1 MKQERLNEILKKL
14 MQMEDAEENLEMV
27 PLYEEALEL
36 SKEIYGEYNLK
47 TLEIYNNYGGHLRN
61 LGLYEK
67 AEKILRKAVICAKT
81 VRGKEHPDYATTL
94 VNLANLLR
102 MMKQWEESEALFYQ
116 ALALYKITIGESH
129 FIYAGTMNNLGLLY
143 YEQGKLERAKE
154 CLEHSLH
161 ILEGKA
167 EYIIPYAT
175 TLHNL
180 VDIYKKEGNF
190 TLAEETLKKEIQI
203 YKEQQYEGTVL
214 YAAAL
219 NSLGILYCE
228 KEQYEKAKE
237 VMTESVEITKK
248 HLGEASDAYKT
259 SVKNLE
265 MIQEKLQ
272 EQKVK
277 SNHEILQETLR
288 NMTTASCA
296 SEYNTGTAEDTA
308 KKDITKENVSDNA
321 EKAEKNISAS
331 AENIVENAVVS
342 ARKVLESSP
351 KAEETGFVKGLDL
364 CRAYFNEVCYP
375 LLEKEFANFLPRM
388 AAGLIGEGS
397 ECYGFDDE
405 ISRDH
410 DFGPSFQIYIPKE
423 DMPVYGERL
432 KHRLETL
439 PKTFQG
445 FGARVESQYGDG
457 RVGVFTIEDFYRKF
471 TAAEGVPETLS
482 HWRQIPENAL
492 STVTNGEVFF
502 DNYGKFTQIREELKK
517 GYPEDVRLKK
527 IAARLMKMAQSGQ
540 YNFPRCNKRKEYV
553 ASRLALSEFMSVS
566 MSLVYLLNHAYRPY
580 YKWVHR
586 GLLDLPILGQTAY
599 EKMQRLSV
607 LSLEKDSKEM
617 EWIVEEFCVACVE
630 ELKAQGL
637 TSSSEAFLLAQ
648 GPEVLKRIKE
658 PALRNSNPWVE

>member
-1 MKQERLNEILKKL
+1 MKIERLENILKKL
-14 MQMEDAEENLEMV
+14 VQMEDAEENLEMV
-27 PLYEEALEL
+27 PLYEEALAL

-67 AEKILRKAVICAKT
+67 AEPILRKAVICART

-102 MMKQWEESEALFYQ
+102 MMKHWEESETLFYQ
-116 ALALYKITIGESH
+116 ALALYKITIGEHH

-143 YEQGKLERAKE
+143 YEKGNLKRAKE
-154 CLEHSLH
+154 CLEKSLH
-161 ILEGKA
+161 ILEGKS

-180 VDIYKKEGNF
+180 VDIYKKEGNLF
-190 TLAEETLKKEIQI
+190 LAEETLKKEIEI
-203 YKEQQYEGTVL
+203 YKQQQYEGTVL

-228 KEQYEKAKE
+228 KEQYEKAE
-237 VMTESVEITKK
+237 SVMKESVEITKK

-259 SVKNLE
+259 SVRNLE
-265 MIQEKLQ
+265 MIREKLQ

-277 SNHEILQETLR
+277 SNHEILQETLK
-288 NMTTASCA
+288 NVKIASCA
-296 SEYNTGTAEDTA
+296 EEYSLEDILA
-308 KKDITKENVSDNA
+308 NIKKDIEDV
-321 EKAEKNISAS
+321 AEKNILEKDISES
-331 AENIVENAVVS
+331 VENTGKIVQENVKTENMQAEN
-342 ARKVLESSP
+342 RK
-351 KAEETGFVKGLDL
+351 ADFIKGLDL
-364 CRAYFNEVCYP
+364 CRAYFNEICYP
-375 LLEKEFANFLPRM
+375 VLQKEFSSFLPRM

-432 KHRLETL
+432 KRRLATL

-457 RVGVFTIEDFYRKF
+457 RVGVFAIEDFYRKF
-471 TAAEGVPETLS
+471 IAAEGVPETLS

-586 GLLDLPILGQTAY
+586 GLLSLPILGQTAY
-599 EKMQRLSV
+599 DKMNRLSV
-607 LSLEKDSKEM
+607 LSIEKDGKEM
-617 EWIVEEFCVACVE
+617 EWLVEEFCVQCVE

-637 TSSSEAFLLAQ
+637 TDSSEAFLLMQ

-658 PALRNSNPWVE
+658 PTLKNSNPWVE

>member
-1 MKQERLNEILKKL
+1 MKLEHLNEILKKL
-14 MQMEDAEENLEMV
+14 MQMEDAEDNLEMV
-27 PLYEEALEL
+27 PLYEEALNL
-36 SKEIYGEYNLK
+36 SREIYGEYNLK

-67 AEKILRKAVICAKT
+67 AEHILRKAVICAGT

-102 MMKQWEESEALFYQ
+102 MMKKWEESEALFYQ
-116 ALALYKITIGESH
+116 ALALYKITIGEEH

-143 YEQGKLERAKE
+143 YEKGNIERAKQ

-161 ILEGKA
+161 ILEGKE

-180 VDIYKKEGNF
+180 VDVYKKEGEIF
-190 TLAEETLKKEIQI
+190 KAEQTLKKEIEI
-203 YKEQQYEGTVL
+203 YRQQHYERTVL

-228 KEQYEKAKE
+228 KEQYEKAKS
-237 VMTESVEITKK
+237 VMEESVEITKK
-248 HLGEASDAYKT
+248 HLGEASEAYKT

-272 EQKVK
+272 EQKMQ

-288 NMTTASCA
+288 NMRTVSCA
-296 SEYNTGTAEDTA
+296 VEDNSGG
-308 KKDITKENVSDNA
+308 E
-321 EKAEKNISAS
+321 
-331 AENIVENAVVS
+331 
-342 ARKVLESSP
+342 
-351 KAEETGFVKGLDL
+351 FVKGLDL
-364 CRAYFNEVCYP
+364 CRAYFKEIGYP

-432 KHRLETL
+432 KHRLLTL

-445 FGARVESQYGDG
+445 FGARIESQYGDG
-457 RVGVFTIEDFYRKF
+457 RVGVFAIEDFYRKF
-471 TAAEGVPETLS
+471 IAAEGVPETLS

-502 DNYGKFTQIREELKK
+502 DNYGKFTQIRKELQK
-517 GYPEDVRLKK
+517 GYPEDIRLKK

-553 ASRLALSEFMSVS
+553 AAHLALSEFMSVS

-586 GLLDLPILGQTAY
+586 GLKAMPVLGQNAY
-599 EKMQRLSV
+599 DKIERLST
-607 LSLEKDSKEM
+607 LSLERDHKEM
-617 EWIVEEFCVACVE
+617 EWLIEEFCVQCVG
-630 ELKAQGL
+630 ELKKQEL

>member
-1 MKQERLNEILKKL
+1 MKIERLNEVLRKL
-14 MQMEDAEENLEMV
+14 VQMEDAEDNLEMV
-27 PLYEEALEL
+27 PLYEEALTL
-36 SKEIYGEYNLK
+36 SREIYGEYNLK

-67 AEKILRKAVICAKT
+67 AEHILRKAVICAGT

-102 MMKQWEESEALFYQ
+102 MMKQWQESEALFYQ
-116 ALALYKITIGESH
+116 ALALYKITIGEKH

-143 YEQGKLERAKE
+143 YEKGNLERAKE

-161 ILEGKA
+161 ILEGKE

-180 VDIYKKEGNF
+180 VDIYKKEGDVA
-190 TLAEETLKKEIQI
+190 LAEETLKREIAI
-203 YKEQQYEGTVL
+203 YKEQHYEGTVL

-228 KEQYEKAKE
+228 KKQYDKAE
-237 VMTESVEITKK
+237 SVMEESVEITRK

-259 SVKNLE
+259 SVKNLK
-265 MIQEKLQ
+265 MIKEELQ
-272 EQKVK
+272 KQKVK
-277 SNHEILQETLR
+277 NNHEILQETLR
-288 NMTTASCA
+288 EFSSAPVTTGYHQECD
-296 SEYNTGTAEDTA
+296 ERINDMGMKE
-308 KKDITKENVSDNA
+308 KD
-321 EKAEKNISAS
+321 
-331 AENIVENAVVS
+331 
-342 ARKVLESSP
+342 
-351 KAEETGFVKGLDL
+351 FVKGLDL

-423 DMPVYGERL
+423 DMPVYGDRL
-432 KHRLETL
+432 KSRLETL

-457 RVGVFTIEDFYRKF
+457 RVGVFAIEDFYRKF

-586 GLLDLPILGQTAY
+586 GLLNLPILGQEAY
-599 EKMQRLSV
+599 DKMQRLSV

-617 EWIVEEFCVACVE
+617 EWIVEEFCVQCVE
-630 ELKAQGL
+630 VLKSQGL

-658 PALRNSNPWVE
+658 PSLRNSNPWVE

>member
-1 MKQERLNEILKKL
+1 MKLERLNEVLKKL
-14 MQMEDAEENLEMV
+14 MQMEDAEDNLEMV
-27 PLYEEALEL
+27 PLYEEALNL
-36 SKEIYGEYNLK
+36 SREIYGEYNLK

-67 AEKILRKAVICAKT
+67 AEHILRKAVICAKT

-102 MMKQWEESEALFYQ
+102 MMKNWEESEALFYQ
-116 ALALYKITIGESH
+116 ALALYKVTIGENH

-143 YEQGKLERAKE
+143 YEKGNLKRAKE
-154 CLEHSLH
+154 CLEKSLQ
-161 ILEGKA
+161 ILEGKE

-180 VDIYKKEGNF
+180 VDIYKKEGNLF
-190 TLAEETLKKEIQI
+190 IAEETLKREIEI
-203 YKEQQYEGTVL
+203 YKEQKYEGTVL

-228 KEQYEKAKE
+228 KEQYEKAKS
-237 VMTESVEITKK
+237 VMEESVEITKK

-259 SVKNLE
+259 SVKNLA
-265 MIQEKLQ
+265 MINEKLQ
-272 EQKVK
+272 KQKVK
-277 SNHEILQETLR
+277 NNHEILQETLR
-288 NMTTASCA
+288 ELSSSPVTAGYHQECD
-296 SEYNTGTAEDTA
+296 ERTVVREAED
-308 KKDITKENVSDNA
+308 K
-321 EKAEKNISAS
+321 
-331 AENIVENAVVS
+331 
-342 ARKVLESSP
+342 
-351 KAEETGFVKGLDL
+351 GFVKGLDL
-364 CRAYFNEVCYP
+364 CRVYFKEVCYP
-375 LLEKEFANFLPRM
+375 LLEREFANFLPRM

-432 KHRLETL
+432 KSRLETL

-445 FGARVESQYGDG
+445 FAARIESQYGDG
-457 RVGVFTIEDFYRKF
+457 RVGVFAIEDFYRKF

-553 ASRLALSEFMSVS
+553 AARLALSEFMSVS

-586 GLLDLPILGQTAY
+586 GLLDLPVLGQAAY
-599 EKMQRLSV
+599 DKMQRLSV

-617 EWIVEEFCVACVE
+617 EWLVEEFCVQCVE
-630 ELKAQGL
+630 ELKKQGL

-658 PALRNSNPWVE
+658 PSLRNSNPWVE

>member
-1 MKQERLNEILKKL
+1 MPMKMERLEEILKKL

-67 AEKILRKAVICAKT
+67 AEQILRKAVICAKT

-190 TLAEETLKKEIQI
+190 TLAEETLKKEIEI

-228 KEQYEKAKE
+228 KGQYEKAKT
-237 VMTESVEITKK
+237 VMIESVEITKK

-272 EQKVK
+272 EQKVQ

-296 SEYNTGTAEDTA
+296 QECNLGTVENTAESSR
-308 KKDITKENVSDNA
+308 KNMPEDILENV
-321 EKAEKNISAS
+321 EKAENS
-331 AENIVENAVVS
+331 
-342 ARKVLESSP
+342 RKVEENRQ
-351 KAEETGFVKGLDL
+351 KATETGFIKGLDL

-375 LLEKEFANFLPRM
+375 LLEREFSNFLPRM

-432 KHRLETL
+432 KHRIATL

-471 TAAEGVPETLS
+471 IAAEGVPGTLS

-553 ASRLALSEFMSVS
+553 ASHLALSEFMSVS

-586 GLLDLPILGQTAY
+586 GLLDLPILGQAAY

-617 EWIVEEFCVACVE
+617 EWIIEEFCVACVE

-637 TSSSEAFLLAQ
+637 TSSSESFLLAQ
-648 GPEVLKRIKE
+648 GPEVLKRIQE

>member
-154 CLEHSLH
+154 CLEHSLY
-161 ILEGKA
+161 ILEGKP

-180 VDIYKKEGNF
+180 VDIYKKEGNL

-228 KEQYEKAKE
+228 KGQYEKAKE

-272 EQKVK
+272 EQKIQ

-296 SEYNTGTAEDTA
+296 PEYSVGTTENTAE
-308 KKDITKENVSDNA
+308 KDITKENVSDDVG
-321 EKAEKNISAS
+321 KV
-331 AENIVENAVVS
+331 VENAVAS
-342 ARKVLESSP
+342 ARKVLENSP
-351 KAEETGFVKGLDL
+351 KVVESDFVKGLDL

-375 LLEKEFANFLPRM
+375 LLEREFSNFLPRM

-432 KHRLETL
+432 KHRLATL

-637 TSSSEAFLLAQ
+637 TSSSEAFLLEQ
-648 GPEVLKRIKE
+648 GPEVLKRIQE

>member
-1 MKQERLNEILKKL
+1 MKLERLNEVLKKL
-14 MQMEDAEENLEMV
+14 IQMEDAEDNLEMV
-27 PLYEEALEL
+27 PLYEEALNL
-36 SKEIYGEYNLK
+36 SREIYGEYNLK

-67 AEKILRKAVICAKT
+67 AEHILRKAVICAKT

-102 MMKQWEESEALFYQ
+102 MMKKWEESEALFYQ
-116 ALALYKITIGESH
+116 ALALYKVTIGENH

-143 YEQGKLERAKE
+143 YEKGNLKRAKE
-154 CLEHSLH
+154 CLEKSLQ
-161 ILEGKA
+161 ILEGKE

-180 VDIYKKEGNF
+180 VDIYKKEGNLF
-190 TLAEETLKKEIQI
+190 IAEETLKREIEI
-203 YKEQQYEGTVL
+203 YKEQKYEGTVL

-228 KEQYEKAKE
+228 KEQYEKAKS
-237 VMTESVEITKK
+237 VMEESVEITKK
-248 HLGEASDAYKT
+248 HLGEASDAYRT

-265 MIQEKLQ
+265 MINEKLQ

-277 SNHEILQETLR
+277 NNHEILQETLR
-288 NMTTASCA
+288 ELSSTSVTAGYHQECD
-296 SEYNTGTAEDTA
+296 ERITVRETED
-308 KKDITKENVSDNA
+308 K
-321 EKAEKNISAS
+321 
-331 AENIVENAVVS
+331 
-342 ARKVLESSP
+342 
-351 KAEETGFVKGLDL
+351 GFVKGLDL
-364 CRAYFNEVCYP
+364 CRAYFKEVCYP
-375 LLEKEFANFLPRM
+375 LLEREFANFLPRM

-432 KHRLETL
+432 KSRLETL

-457 RVGVFTIEDFYRKF
+457 RVGVFAIEDFYRKF
-471 TAAEGVPETLS
+471 IAAEGVPETLS

-502 DNYGKFTQIREELKK
+502 DHYGKFTQIREELKK

-553 ASRLALSEFMSVS
+553 AARLALSEFMSVS

-586 GLLDLPILGQTAY
+586 GLLDLPVLGQAAY
-599 EKMQRLSV
+599 DKMQRLSI
-607 LSLEKDSKEM
+607 LSLEKDYKEM
-617 EWIVEEFCVACVE
+617 EWLVEEFCVQCVE
-630 ELKAQGL
+630 ELKVQGL
-637 TSSSEAFLLAQ
+637 TTSSEAFLLAQ

-658 PALRNSNPWVE
+658 PSLKNSNPWVE

>member
-1 MKQERLNEILKKL
+1 
-14 MQMEDAEENLEMV
+14 MEDAEENLEMV
-27 PLYEEALEL
+27 PLYEEALAL

-67 AEKILRKAVICAKT
+67 AEPILRKAVICART

-102 MMKQWEESEALFYQ
+102 MMKHWEESETLFYQ
-116 ALALYKITIGESH
+116 ALALYKITIGEHH

-143 YEQGKLERAKE
+143 YEKGNLKRAKE
-154 CLEHSLH
+154 CLEKSLH
-161 ILEGKA
+161 ILEGKS

-180 VDIYKKEGNF
+180 VDIYKKEGNLL
-190 TLAEETLKKEIQI
+190 LAEETLKKEIEI
-203 YKEQQYEGTVL
+203 YKQQKYEGTVL

-228 KEQYEKAKE
+228 KEQYERAE
-237 VMTESVEITKK
+237 SVMKESVEITKK

-259 SVKNLE
+259 SVRNLE
-265 MIQEKLQ
+265 MIREKLK

-288 NMTTASCA
+288 DMTTASCA
-296 SEYNTGTAEDTA
+296 EEYSLEDILA
-308 KKDITKENVSDNA
+308 NIKEDIKDV
-321 EKAEKNISAS
+321 AEKNILEKDISES
-331 AENIVENAVVS
+331 VENTGKIVQGNVKTENMQS
-342 ARKVLESSP
+342 ESG
-351 KAEETGFVKGLDL
+351 KADFIKGLDL
-364 CRAYFNEVCYP
+364 CRAYFNEICYP
-375 LLEKEFANFLPRM
+375 VLQKEFSSFLPRM

-432 KHRLETL
+432 KCRLATL

-457 RVGVFTIEDFYRKF
+457 RVGVFAIEDFYRKF
-471 TAAEGVPETLS
+471 IAAEGVPETLS

-586 GLLDLPILGQTAY
+586 GLLSLPILGQTAY
-599 EKMQRLSV
+599 DKMNRLSV
-607 LSLEKDSKEM
+607 LSIEKDGKEM
-617 EWIVEEFCVACVE
+617 EWLVEEFCVQCVE

-637 TSSSEAFLLAQ
+637 TDSSEAFLLMQ

>member
-116 ALALYKITIGESH
+116 ALALYKITIGENH

-143 YEQGKLERAKE
+143 YERGELERAKE

-161 ILEGKA
+161 ILEGKT

-180 VDIYKKEGNF
+180 VDIYKKEGNLA
-190 TLAEETLKKEIQI
+190 LAEETLKKEIQI

-272 EQKVK
+272 EQKVQ
-277 SNHEILQETLR
+277 SNHAILQETLR

-296 SEYNTGTAEDTA
+296 QEYNQEPTENIAE
-308 KKDITKENVSDNA
+308 KDITKENISDNA
-321 EKAEKNISAS
+321 EEV
-331 AENIVENAVVS
+331 VENAVAS
-342 ARKVLESSP
+342 ARKVLENGP
-351 KAEETGFVKGLDL
+351 KVVEKGFVKGLDL

-375 LLEKEFANFLPRM
+375 LLEREFADFLPRM

-432 KHRLETL
+432 KHRIATL

-457 RVGVFTIEDFYRKF
+457 RVGVFTIEEFYRKF
-471 TAAEGVPETLS
+471 IASEGVPETLS

-502 DNYGKFTQIREELKK
+502 DNYGKFTKIREELKK

-586 GLLDLPILGQTAY
+586 GLLDLPILGQIAY

-617 EWIVEEFCVACVE
+617 EWIVEEFCVSCVE
-630 ELKAQGL
+630 ELKAQRL

-648 GPEVLKRIKE
+648 GPEVLKRIQE

>member
-1 MKQERLNEILKKL
+1 MKIERLNEVLKQL

-36 SKEIYGEYNLK
+36 CREIYGEYNLK

-67 AEKILRKAVICAKT
+67 AERILRKAVICAGT

-102 MMKQWEESEALFYQ
+102 MMKQWKESEALFYQ
-116 ALALYKITIGESH
+116 ALALYKITIGENH

-143 YEQGKLERAKE
+143 YEKGNLERAKE

-161 ILEGKA
+161 ILEGKS
-167 EYIIPYAT
+167 EYVIPYAT

-180 VDIYKKEGNF
+180 VDIYKQEGNVS
-190 TLAEETLKKEIQI
+190 LAEDTLKKEIAI
-203 YKEQQYEGTVL
+203 YKEQHYEGTVL

-228 KEQYEKAKE
+228 KGQYEKAE
-237 VMTESVEITKK
+237 SVMQESVEITRK

-265 MIQEKLQ
+265 MIKEEIQRH
-272 EQKVK
+272 KVK
-277 SNHEILQETLR
+277 NNHKILQETLR
-288 NMTTASCA
+288 ELS
-296 SEYNTGTAEDTA
+296 
-308 KKDITKENVSDNA
+308 
-321 EKAEKNISAS
+321 
-331 AENIVENAVVS
+331 
-342 ARKVLESSP
+342 SSP
-351 KAEETGFVKGLDL
+351 VTVGYHQECDERIIDPKSEEEGFVKGLDL
-364 CRAYFNEVCYP
+364 CRAYFKEVCYP
-375 LLEKEFANFLPRM
+375 LLKKEFANFLPRM
-388 AAGLIGEGS
+388 AAGLVGEGS

-423 DMPVYGERL
+423 DMPIYGERL
-432 KHRLETL
+432 KHRLATL

-445 FGARVESQYGDG
+445 FDARVESQYGDG

-471 TAAEGVPETLS
+471 IASEGVPETLS

-502 DNYGKFTQIREELKK
+502 DNYGKFTQIREKLKK

-566 MSLVYLLNHAYRPY
+566 MSLIYLLNHTYRPY

-586 GLLDLPILGQTAY
+586 GLLDLPILGQTTY
-599 EKMQRLSV
+599 DKMQRLSV
-607 LSLEKDSKEM
+607 LSLEEDSKEM
-617 EWIVEEFCVACVE
+617 EWLIEEFCTQCVE
-630 ELKAQGL
+630 ELKTQGL
-637 TSSSEAFLLAQ
+637 TTSKEAFLLVQ
-648 GPEVLKRIKE
+648 GPEVLKRVQD
-658 PALRNSNPWVE
+658 PTLRNSNPWVE

>member
-47 TLEIYNNYGGHLRN
+47 ILEIYNNYGGHLRN

-180 VDIYKKEGNF
+180 VDIYKKEGNL

-265 MIQEKLQ
+265 MIQKKLQ
-272 EQKVK
+272 EQKIQ
-277 SNHEILQETLR
+277 SDHEILQETLR

-296 SEYNTGTAEDTA
+296 QEYDQGTAENTA
-308 KKDITKENVSDNA
+308 EKDIAKENVSDNA
-321 EKAEKNISAS
+321 EKV
-331 AENIVENAVVS
+331 VENAIAS

-351 KAEETGFVKGLDL
+351 KAVETGFVKGLDL

-375 LLEKEFANFLPRM
+375 LLEKEFADFLPRM

-432 KHRLETL
+432 KHRLATL

-457 RVGVFTIEDFYRKF
+457 RVGVFTIEDFYQKF
-471 TAAEGVPETLS
+471 IAAEGVPETLS

-617 EWIVEEFCVACVE
+617 EWIVEEFCVACVK

-648 GPEVLKRIKE
+648 GPEVLKRIQE

>member
-1 MKQERLNEILKKL
+1 MKIEHLENILKKL
-14 MQMEDAEENLEMV
+14 VQMEDAEENLEMV
-27 PLYEEALEL
+27 PLYEEALAL

-67 AEKILRKAVICAKT
+67 AEPILRKAVICART

-102 MMKQWEESEALFYQ
+102 MMKHWEESETLFYQ
-116 ALALYKITIGESH
+116 ALALYKITIGEHH

-143 YEQGKLERAKE
+143 YEKGNLKRAKE
-154 CLEHSLH
+154 CLEKSLH
-161 ILEGKA
+161 ILEGKS

-180 VDIYKKEGNF
+180 VDIYKKEGNLL
-190 TLAEETLKKEIQI
+190 LAEETLKKEIEI
-203 YKEQQYEGTVL
+203 YKQQKYEGTVL

-228 KEQYEKAKE
+228 KEQYERAE
-237 VMTESVEITKK
+237 SVMKESVEITKK

-259 SVKNLE
+259 SVRNLE
-265 MIQEKLQ
+265 MIREKLK

-288 NMTTASCA
+288 DMTTASCA
-296 SEYNTGTAEDTA
+296 EEYSLEDILA
-308 KKDITKENVSDNA
+308 NIKEDIKDV
-321 EKAEKNISAS
+321 AEKNILEKDISES
-331 AENIVENAVVS
+331 VENTGKIVQGNVKTENMQS
-342 ARKVLESSP
+342 ESG
-351 KAEETGFVKGLDL
+351 KADFIKGLDL
-364 CRAYFNEVCYP
+364 CRAYFNEICYP
-375 LLEKEFANFLPRM
+375 VLQKEFSSFLPRM

-432 KHRLETL
+432 KCRLATL

-457 RVGVFTIEDFYRKF
+457 RVGVFAIEDFYRKF
-471 TAAEGVPETLS
+471 IAAEGVPETLS

-586 GLLDLPILGQTAY
+586 GLLSLPILGQTAY
-599 EKMQRLSV
+599 DKMNRLSV
-607 LSLEKDSKEM
+607 LSIEKDGKEM
-617 EWIVEEFCVACVE
+617 EWLVEEFCVQCVE

-637 TSSSEAFLLAQ
+637 TDSSEAFLLMQ

>member
-1 MKQERLNEILKKL
+1 MKLERLNELLKKL
-14 MQMEDAEENLEMV
+14 VQMEDAEENLEMV

-36 SKEIYGEYNLK
+36 SKEIYGEHNLK

-67 AEKILRKAVICAKT
+67 AEYILRKAVVCAKI

-102 MMKQWEESEALFYQ
+102 MMKQWQESESLFYQ
-116 ALALYKITIGESH
+116 ALALYKITIGEEH

-143 YEQGKLERAKE
+143 YEMGNLERAKE

-161 ILEGKA
+161 ILEGKE

-180 VDIYKKEGNF
+180 VDIYKKEGEIF
-190 TLAEETLKKEIQI
+190 KAEQTLKQEIEI
-203 YKEQQYEGTVL
+203 YRQQHYEGTVL

-228 KEQYEKAKE
+228 KEQYEKAKA

-265 MIQEKLQ
+265 MIHEKLQ
-272 EQKVK
+272 EKKMQK
-277 SNHEILQETLR
+277 NHEILQETLKG
-288 NMTTASCA
+288 MTSAACA
-296 SEYNTGTAEDTA
+296 SESNLNCEKGSEERNHTIDKDT
-308 KKDITKENVSDNA
+308 
-321 EKAEKNISAS
+321 EK
-331 AENIVENAVVS
+331 
-342 ARKVLESSP
+342 
-351 KAEETGFVKGLDL
+351 GFVKGLDL
-364 CRAYFNEVCYP
+364 CREYFNQVCYP
-375 LLEKEFANFLPRM
+375 LLEKEFSNFLPRM

-410 DFGPSFQIYIPKE
+410 DFGPSFQIYIPQE
-423 DMPVYGERL
+423 DMPIYGERL
-432 KHRLETL
+432 KQRLNTL

-445 FGARVESQYGDG
+445 FGARIESQYGDG
-457 RVGVFTIEDFYRKF
+457 RVGVFSIEDFYRKF
-471 TAAEGVPETLS
+471 IAAEGVPETLS
-482 HWRQIPENAL
+482 QWRHNTENAL

-502 DNYGKFTQIREELKK
+502 DHYGKFTKIREELQK
-517 GYPEDVRLKK
+517 GYPEDIRLKK

-553 ASRLALSEFMSVS
+553 ASHLALSEFMSVS
-566 MSLVYLLNHAYRPY
+566 MSLVYLLNHSYRPY

-586 GLLDLPILGQTAY
+586 GLLSLPVLGKAAY
-599 EKMQRLSV
+599 DKMQRLSV
-607 LSLEKDSKEM
+607 LSLEKDYKEM
-617 EWIVEEFCVACVE
+617 EWIIEEFCVDCVK
-630 ELKAQGL
+630 ELKKQEL
-637 TSSSEAFLLAQ
+637 TSSSEAFLLLQ

>member
-1 MKQERLNEILKKL
+1 MKIERLENILKKL
-14 MQMEDAEENLEMV
+14 MQMEDAEQNLEMV
-27 PLYEEALEL
+27 PLYEEALAL

-67 AEKILRKAVICAKT
+67 AEHILRKAVICAGT

-102 MMKQWEESEALFYQ
+102 MMKQWEESETLFYQ
-116 ALALYKITIGESH
+116 ALALYKITIGEHH

-143 YEQGKLERAKE
+143 YEKGNLERAKE
-154 CLEHSLH
+154 CLETSLH
-161 ILEGKA
+161 ILEGKS

-180 VDIYKKEGNF
+180 VDIYKKEGNLL
-190 TLAEETLKKEIQI
+190 LAEETLKKEIEI
-203 YKEQQYEGTVL
+203 YKQQQYEGTVL

-228 KEQYEKAKE
+228 KEQYEKAE
-237 VMTESVEITKK
+237 SVMQESVEITKK

-265 MIQEKLQ
+265 MIYEKLQ
-272 EQKVK
+272 EKKVK

-288 NMTTASCA
+288 EMTTASCA
-296 SEYNTGTAEDTA
+296 EEYSLEDILA
-308 KKDITKENVSDNA
+308 NIKEDIKDA
-321 EKAEKNISAS
+321 AEKNILEKDLSES
-331 AENIVENAVVS
+331 TGKVEKTVQGNVKPENMQSEN
-342 ARKVLESSP
+342 RK
-351 KAEETGFVKGLDL
+351 ADFVKGLDL
-364 CRAYFNEVCYP
+364 CRAYFNEICYP
-375 LLEKEFANFLPRM
+375 VLQKEFADFLPRM

-432 KHRLETL
+432 KHRIATL

-445 FGARVESQYGDG
+445 FGARVGSQYGDG
-457 RVGVFTIEDFYRKF
+457 RVGVFAIEDFYRKF
-471 TAAEGVPETLS
+471 IAAEGVPETLS

-502 DNYGKFTQIREELKK
+502 DHYGKFTQIREELKK

-540 YNFPRCNKRKEYV
+540 YNFSRCNKRKEYV
-553 ASRLALSEFMSVS
+553 ASRLALSEFMSVA

-586 GLLDLPILGQTAY
+586 GLLSLPILGQAAY
-599 EKMQRLSV
+599 DKMNRLSI
-607 LSLEKDSKEM
+607 LSIEKDSKEM
-617 EWIVEEFCVACVE
+617 EWLIEEFCVQCVE

-637 TSSSEAFLLAQ
+637 TGSSEAFLLMQ

-658 PALRNSNPWVE
+658 PTLRNSNPWVE

>member
-1 MKQERLNEILKKL
+1 MKIERLNEVLEKL
-14 MQMEDAEENLEMV
+14 AQMEDAEENLEMV

-36 SKEIYGEYNLK
+36 SREIYGEYNLK

-67 AEKILRKAVICAKT
+67 AEHILRKAVICAGT

-102 MMKQWEESEALFYQ
+102 MMKQWKESEALFYQ
-116 ALALYKITIGESH
+116 ALALYKITIGEKH

-143 YEQGKLERAKE
+143 YEKGNLERAKE
-154 CLEHSLH
+154 CLEHSLR
-161 ILEGKA
+161 ILEGKP

-180 VDIYKKEGNF
+180 VDIYKKEGNVA
-190 TLAEETLKKEIQI
+190 LAEETLKKEIAI
-203 YKEQQYEGTVL
+203 YKEQHYEGTVL

-228 KEQYEKAKE
+228 KKQYEKAEE
-237 VMTESVEITKK
+237 VMQESVEITRK

-265 MIQEKLQ
+265 MIKEELQ
-272 EQKVK
+272 KQKKGK
-277 SNHEILQETLR
+277 SNHEIIEETLR
-288 NMTTASCA
+288 KLSSAPVTAGYHQECD
-296 SEYNTGTAEDTA
+296 ERNDIKNED
-308 KKDITKENVSDNA
+308 K
-321 EKAEKNISAS
+321 
-331 AENIVENAVVS
+331 
-342 ARKVLESSP
+342 
-351 KAEETGFVKGLDL
+351 GFVKGLDL

-375 LLEKEFANFLPRM
+375 LLEKEFSQFLPRM

-432 KHRLETL
+432 KSRLETL

-445 FGARVESQYGDG
+445 FGARIESQYGDG
-457 RVGVFTIEDFYRKF
+457 RVGVFAIEDFYRKF
-471 TAAEGVPETLS
+471 IAAEGVPETLS

-553 ASRLALSEFMSVS
+553 AARLALSEFMSVS

-586 GLLDLPILGQTAY
+586 GLLDLPVLGKEAY
-599 EKMQRLSV
+599 DKMQRLSI
-607 LSLEKDSKEM
+607 LSLEKDYREM
-617 EWIVEEFCVACVE
+617 EWLVEEFCVQCVE
-630 ELKAQGL
+630 ALKAQGL
-637 TSSSEAFLLAQ
+637 TTSSEAFLLAQ